1 MILIAFSILSE
12 ISARTDKA
20 VGICRST
27 SFYKENP
34 QNKIFRGIILTGK
47 FG

>member
-12 ISARTDKA
+12 TSAKTEKA

-34 QNKIFRGIILTGK
+34 QNTILRGIILTRK